1 MELYY
6 VFSVVDREKAEKMLK
21 LHEDLNLTLLLTN
34 LGYGT
39 ATSEHLLLYDLQ
51 QTQKAVIST
60 IATKP
65 TLKALVRAA
74 KRQLFIDIPG
84 NGILAA
90 MPLKSV
96 SGGKNLAFLMDGQE
110 LEGGTPTMEF
120 ENELIITVL
129 NEGHS
134 DDVMDAARE
143 AGATGGTVIHAK
155 GTGKAKAEKF
165 YGVTLAEEKD
175 MIYIIAPAGKKSEIM
190 RNINRCCGMGTP
202 AGAISFSLPVTEAV
216 GFRRLDAED

>member
-6 VFSVVDREKAEKMLK
+6 VITVVDRDKAEKMIHIHEELK
-21 LHEDLNLTLLLTN
+21 LSLLLTN

-60 IATKP
+60 IASGP
-65 TLKALVRAA
+65 SLKALVKKA
-74 KRQLFIDIPG
+74 KFQLFIDIPG

-90 MPLKSV
+90 VPIKSI
-96 SGGKNLAFLMDGQE
+96 SGGKNLAYLTDGQQ
-110 LEGGTPTMEF
+110 LGGKTPSMEF

-134 DDVMDAARE
+134 DAVMDAARE
-143 AGATGGTVIHAK
+143 AGATGGTVLHAK
-155 GTGKAKAEKF
+155 GTGRARAEKF
-165 YGVTLAEEKD
+165 FGVTLAEEKD
-175 MIYIIAPAGKKSEIM
+175 MIYIIAPSAKKSAIM
-190 RNINRCCGMGTP
+190 QSINRTCGIGTP
-202 AGAISFSLPVTEAV
+202 AGAISFSLPVSEAV
-216 GFRRLDAED
+216 GFRRLDVD